1 MNGMQDKLLWIEG
14 RYDEIT
20 QLMTQPDVAA
30 DADRLRRLMQEHAQL
45 EPVLEAYRA
54 WKKLL
59 ERDREAD
66 EMLADPEMAEM
77 AREEKEELREAIP
90 AAQRALQLLL
100 LPQDPNDDRSVVME
114 IRAGA
119 GGEEAALFGAM
130 LLRMYQHYAERRGWR
145 FELTDANMTEL
156 GGVKEAT
163 FMIAGRG
170 AFRRLKFESGVHRV
184 QRVPSTESY
193 GRIHTS
199 TATVAV
205 LPEAEDVEV
214 QVNPGDLRI
223 DVYRSTGHGGQ
234 CINTT
239 DSAVRITH
247 LPTGLVVTC
256 QDEKSQIKNREKAMR
271 VLKARLYDMYR
282 SKADAEYA
290 ENRRSQV
297 GTGDRSERIRTYN
310 FPQGRVTDH
319 RIGLTLY
326 QLEAF
331 VDGDCDP
338 VIDALVLADET
349 ERLKA
354 LGENE

>member
-1 MNGMQDKLLWIEG
+1 MTGMQDKLLWIEG

-30 DADRLRRLMQEHAQL
+30 DADRLRKLMQEHAQL
-45 EPVLEAYRA
+45 EPVLTAYREWQA
-54 WKKLL
+54 LL
-59 ERDREAD
+59 ARDREAD

-77 AREEKEELREAIP
+77 AQEEKAELRDAIP

-100 LPQDPNDDRSVVME
+100 LPQDPNDDRNVVME

-163 FMIAGRG
+163 IMISGRG
-170 AFRRLKFESGVHRV
+170 AFRRLKFESGVNRV
-184 QRVPSTESY
+184 QRVPTTESG

-214 QVNPGDLRI
+214 QINPGDLRI

-256 QDEKSQIKNREKAMR
+256 QDEKSQLKNREKAMR
-271 VLKARLYDMYR
+271 VLKARLYDMYQ

-326 QLEAF
+326 QLESF

>member
-1 MNGMQDKLLWIEG
+1 MTGMQDKLLWIEG

-30 DADRLRRLMQEHAQL
+30 DADRLRKLMQEHAQL
-45 EPVLEAYRA
+45 EPVLTAYREWQA
-54 WKKLL
+54 LL
-59 ERDREAD
+59 ARDREAD

-77 AREEKEELREAIP
+77 AQEEKAELRDAIP

-100 LPQDPNDDRSVVME
+100 LPQDPNDDRNVIME

-163 FMIAGRG
+163 IMISGRG

-184 QRVPSTESY
+184 QRVPTTESG

-214 QVNPGDLRI
+214 QINPGDLRI

-256 QDEKSQIKNREKAMR
+256 QDEKSQLKNREKAMR
-271 VLKARLYDMYR
+271 VLKARLYDMYQ

-326 QLEAF
+326 QLESF